1 MFASSRE
8 GYPASAALNQ
18 RALARRG
25 PGGQGSV
32 STRDILAEWP
42 AIAEAITSG
51 ALHID
56 AREVPLRDVTSAW
69 QDIDGT
75 ERIVLIP

>member
-1 MFASSRE
+1 MALGDSMKLAAAAADVDVVIDYLW
-8 GYPASAALNQ
+8 GPATTDA
-18 RALARRG
+18 
-25 PGGQGSV
+25 
-32 STRDILAEWP
+32 II

-75 ERIVLIP
+75 ERIVLTP